1 MEIREAYI
9 CMISNGCKNEHEI
22 GELWIMY
29 WMKKMFKWN
38 KKNRTKIKHNL
49 LKTVDEIGFSFNDH
63 RPMRNTHRV
72 TDTIIV
78 VCTCVCDA
86 VNKYQK

>member
-1 MEIREAYI
+1 MDYVLNE
-9 CMISNGCKNEHEI
+9 KNVQ
-22 GELWIMY
+22 
-29 WMKKMFKWN
+29 MKH
-38 KKNRTKIKHNL
+38 KKTRTKIKHNL